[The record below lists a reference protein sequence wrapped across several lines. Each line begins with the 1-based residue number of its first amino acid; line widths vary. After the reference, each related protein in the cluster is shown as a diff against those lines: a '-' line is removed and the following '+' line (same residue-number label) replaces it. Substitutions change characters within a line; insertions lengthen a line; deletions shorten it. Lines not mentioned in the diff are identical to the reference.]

1 MTQSTHAVEVTTDS
15 FHQEVLE
22 KSREMPVLVD
32 FWADWCNP
40 CKMLNPSLA
49 SLASEYEGRFQL
61 TKIDTDQQQQLA
73 SEYGVRSLP
82 TVKIFKDA
90 RPVDEFTGVLPERAV
105 REFIERHLPRPAD
118 DVMKL
123 ANDLASL
130 GKISEAVTLLNQALE
145 DDPSYD
151 KLRLALAGYQHAED
165 GIEEARTTLK
175 GVSPPAQQDE
185 AFKGLLA
192 RIEIRETALNSEN
205 QDTLLSRLQS
215 TPDDHDSRRRLSA
228 VLFERG
234 EAEAAMDHLLEMV
247 RTGQSEI
254 KASARENLLQV
265 FQALGSSDDR
275 VSRYRRLLAQA
286 LN

>member
-1 MTQSTHAVEVTTDS
+1 
-15 FHQEVLE
+15 
-22 KSREMPVLVD
+22 
-32 FWADWCNP
+32 
-40 CKMLNPSLA
+40 MLNPILA

>member
-1 MTQSTHAVEVTTDS
+1 MTQSTQAVEVTTDS

-22 KSREMPVLVD
+22 KSKVMPVLVD

-40 CKMLNPSLA
+40 CKMLNPILA

-130 GKISEAVTLLNQALE
+130 GKISEAVTLLKQALE
-145 DDPSYD
+145 NDPSYD
-151 KLRLALAGYQHAED
+151 ELRLALAGYQHAED